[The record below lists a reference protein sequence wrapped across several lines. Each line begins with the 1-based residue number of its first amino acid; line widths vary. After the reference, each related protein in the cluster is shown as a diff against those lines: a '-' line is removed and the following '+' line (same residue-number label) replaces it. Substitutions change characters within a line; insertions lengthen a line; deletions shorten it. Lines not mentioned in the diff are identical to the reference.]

1 MGAQDIS
8 MGKFFPIA
16 ERKNIEFRMEMFNAP
31 NHVLLNAGGQLSWNN
46 GSNAAPA
53 GSFGRLT
60 STSTP
65 MRQIQFAL
73 KFNF

>member
-1 MGAQDIS
+1 
-8 MGKFFPIA
+8 
-16 ERKNIEFRMEMFNAP
+16 MEMFNAP
-31 NHVLLNAGGQLSWNN
+31 NHKVLSSPTSVNWGG
-46 GSNAAPA
+46 GSGPNPIAT
-53 GSFGRLT
+53 FGQIS